1 MGNTPNNPDA
11 PITAGVLNTE
21 FGKFEERLDRKLD
34 KRFSEHTKATE
45 QLLSE
50 HTKATEQLLSEHTK
64 ATEQLLSEHTKS
76 TEQLLAD
83 QANVILEAVEE
94 RMDKKLG
101 ETFDPVITKLDA
113 VLKEFEDHRDED
125 IAGAEQLRRHDKK
138 LVKLEARV
146 GALEKA
152 ATRHK

>member
-1 MGNTPNNPDA
+1 MPKPTSARHQSEDSLQSV
-11 PITAGVLNTE
+11 TTKDMEKLFTE
-21 FGKFEERLDRKLD
+21 QREEMD
-34 KRFSEHTKATE
+34 KRFSDQAKATKQLITDQAKVTE
-45 QLLSE
+45 QLI
-50 HTKATEQLLSEHTK
+50 ADQ
-64 ATEQLLSEHTKS
+64 AKS
-76 TEQLLAD
+76 IEQLLAD

-94 RMDKKLG
+94 RMDKKLD
-101 ETFDPVITKLDA
+101 EKFDPVITKLDA
-113 VLKEFEDHRDED
+113 VLKKFEDHRDED